1 MFRFFCDLVRRQY
14 GAREGWRGACIVR
27 CAIVSCKAVSAL
39 RGVAA
44 VGVFVMNVFSF
55 VIVVVFMYLFRVAYV
70 WTRGRAWL
78 RDQETYD
85 TRPSLRIRVLVSACP
100 RAFV

>member
-1 MFRFFCDLVRRQY
+1 MC
-14 GAREGWRGACIVR
+14 ARDGSGSWVVS
-27 CAIVSCKAVSAL
+27 CAIVSRETVSAL

-44 VGVFVMNVFSF
+44 VGVFVVNVCSF
-55 VIVVVFMYLFRVAYV
+55 VLVVVFMYLFCVAYV

-78 RDQETYD
+78 RDKESCD
-85 TRPSLRIRVLVSACP
+85 ARPSWWIHVLVFVCP

>member
-1 MFRFFCDLVRRQY
+1 MS
-14 GAREGWRGACIVR
+14 

-44 VGVFVMNVFSF
+44 VGVFVMNVCSF
-55 VIVVVFMYLFRVAYV
+55 VIVVVFMYLLRVAYA

-78 RDQETYD
+78 RDQESRD
-85 TRPSLRIRVLVSACP
+85 AQPSLRIRVLVFVCP